1 MEKDLLVDFGKRLKV
16 LRKEKGLKQTD
27 MAEIMEITSRQYQS
41 YEYGMVNVP
50 ATTLNFFADFFDV
63 TTDYLLGRENK

>member
-41 YEYGMVNVP
+41 
-50 ATTLNFFADFFDV
+50 
-63 TTDYLLGRENK
+63 R